1 MPADAKEA
9 EKEHATERRSLDP
22 RRVLPV
28 AAALLASAFVV
39 YVSIVRRGGAPG
51 AAPATTASTFSP
63 YSHARG
69 QVSLPPGQAQIQ
81 LVPGRLTLGG
91 LLRLVSG
98 PPYELG
104 GAPFYER
111 FMTNPQLRQAWEE
124 FLLRRDPVEF
134 QRKLQQG
141 QLKELLDELAT
152 SGDFRER
159 LATLYRESAAQAPR
173 ETEPPP
179 DHSLTS
185 IQTGPA
191 RDDPRAAIA
200 RPRGV
205 VPLRAPPNAAG
216 KGAFG
221 AEALREPQ
229 PGDPTAVAIQ
239 GDPQA
244 EEEAGNSVRIGV
256 TDPTLPP
263 NIETNVHRRKPSKL
277 KPPPEPAKPPIAPP
291 PVCGGNPP
299 SCPGTAHVE
308 CVGGYW
314 TCIFS

>member
-1 MPADAKEA
+1 MPADAKGSEEEVEA
-9 EKEHATERRSLDP
+9 RRRSLDP
-22 RRVLPV
+22 RLVLPV
-28 AAALLASAFVV
+28 AAALIASAFVV
-39 YVSIVRRGGAPG
+39 YVSLVRRGGSPAASPAASISAP
-51 AAPATTASTFSP
+51 SP
-63 YSHARG
+63 YSRSKG

-111 FMTNPQLRQAWEE
+111 FMANPPLRQAWED

-152 SGDFRER
+152 SGDFRDR
-159 LATLYRESAAQAPR
+159 LATLYRDSAAQTQR
-173 ETEPPP
+173 ETAPPP
-179 DHSLTS
+179 DHSLTA

-191 RDDPRAAIA
+191 RDDPRAVIA

-221 AEALREPQ
+221 AESLREPQ

-263 NIETNVHRRKPSKL
+263 NIEADLHRRKPSKL
-277 KPPPEPAKPPIAPP
+277 KPPPDPARPPIAPP